1 MRTILLLTFIL
12 HLKRNFLLT
21 FLDFLLTFH
30 LTFNQYLAIINFKGI
45 RFRLWDMFPQYMAH
59 FGTKIENS
67 EIISQIQ
74 RIKKR
79 VIFHYRFRRFST
91 NKEFFIKKRI
101 DTRPDHFSNFCKYS
115 AKSGLSRHK
124 KIPTAKG
131 RY

>member
-30 LTFNQYLAIINFKGI
+30 LTSNLFSRLSTLKVSGFAFGI
-45 RFRLWDMFPQYMAH
+45 CFPSIWHILEQKSRY
-59 FGTKIENS
+59 S
-67 EIISQIQ
+67 EIILQIQ

-91 NKEFFIKKRI
+91 NKEFFIKYQK
-101 DTRPDHFSNFCKYS
+101 DTRPDHFINFCKHT
-115 AKSGLSRHK
+115 AKSGLSGHK
-124 KIPTAKG
+124 KIPTA
-131 RY
+131 